1 MRPMRTDTAAA
12 TAALAMAQLA
22 VPPPEDAPTAVGLV
36 LPV

>member
-1 MRPMRTDTAAA
+1 MRADTTA
-12 TAALAMAQLA
+12 TMAALAMAQLA